1 MAQTRHETGRFYMV
15 MVFVRIF
22 RHPVS
27 ILVPAECI
35 VGLARSGF
43 HTYSTA
49 FSNYSNHPEDF

>member
-1 MAQTRHETGRFYMV
+1 MV